1 MQNLVLLFSR
11 HLYGLVD
18 DEHNGEGEV
27 GPDYSAEQSL
37 SDDCADQV
45 SKGCLIV
52 IVFD

>member
-45 SKGCLIV
+45 SKRCLIV